1 MDNIRFSDELAN
13 PRRIWFVEV
22 EFCDVG
28 RVEIHDGYRF
38 RSSSRIS
45 VLSLTGGMR
54 AQILRME
61 AKIRAFLPAAIGAGA
76 VMGRN
81 SATGSP
87 RRSITIM
94 PPSAASR
101 TNFEVWM

>member
-1 MDNIRFSDELAN
+1 MDNIRFSNKFAN
-13 PRRIWFVEV
+13 PRRFWFIEV

-38 RSSSRIS
+38 RSSSRIF
-45 VLSLTGGMR
+45 VLSLTCGIR

-61 AKIRAFLPAAIGAGA
+61 VKIRAFLPAAIGAGA
-76 VMGRN
+76 GMGGN

-94 PPSAASR
+94 PPSDRKSTR
-101 TNFEVWM
+101 LNS